1 MKRKEKAESHA
12 HKFSISLIKCMDL
25 KKKKKHKKNAETAPV
40 VSQLLK
46 SNATTKHIH
55 YSSRKTESKL

>member
-12 HKFSISLIKCMDL
+12 HKFSLSLIKCVDL
-25 KKKKKHKKNAETAPV
+25 KKKKHQKNAETAPV